1 MPRWVKVSGI
11 VLLLLA
17 VLLVAMLLSGHGPGR
32 HMTGAPASPGTA
44 STTLCLDLGCEA

>member
-17 VLLVAMLLSGHGPGR
+17 VLLVVMLLSGHGPSR
-32 HMTGAPASPGTA
+32 HMTGAPANPGKAFATVYLVPG
-44 STTLCLDLGCEA
+44 SEA